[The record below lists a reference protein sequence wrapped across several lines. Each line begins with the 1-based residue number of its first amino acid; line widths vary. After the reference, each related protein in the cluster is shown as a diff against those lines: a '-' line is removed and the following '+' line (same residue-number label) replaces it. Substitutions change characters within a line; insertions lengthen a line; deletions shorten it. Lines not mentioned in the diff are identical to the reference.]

1 MINTIIE
8 INVCSIENTKQ
19 SVYTNCCV
27 TFSMD
32 Q

>member
-8 INVCSIENTKQ
+8 INVCIIENTKQ